1 MDSTTC
7 EKGDDDYEI
16 VIVGGG
22 ICGLGAALALHRK
35 GLNSV
40 VLERADCLRATG
52 SAIGLYTNGWHALD
66 QLRVGTKLQQK
77 TSTIERGRKV
87 SLDNGTTQEFPA
99 GVTGD
104 MNTDCQRSERG
115 LKICIVYLFG
125 IECVFLHGRK
135 EEVQCV
141 RRNDL
146 IETLAE
152 GLPAGTIRC
161 GCHVVGVE
169 MDKLTSFPILRL
181 HDGSVI
187 NCKVVIS
194 CDGVNSCHCRITE
207 TKAPKIVP
215 NGVGERFD
223 KLSR

>member
-99 GVTGD
+99 G
-104 MNTDCQRSERG
+104 
-115 LKICIVYLFG
+115 
-125 IECVFLHGRK
+125 K